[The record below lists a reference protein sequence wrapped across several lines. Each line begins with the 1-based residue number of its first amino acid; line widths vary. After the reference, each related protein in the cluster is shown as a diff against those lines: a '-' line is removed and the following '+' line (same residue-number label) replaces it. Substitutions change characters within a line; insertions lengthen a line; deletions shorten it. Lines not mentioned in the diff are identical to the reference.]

1 MKFHLRL
8 SSAFSLKK
16 KFVNS
21 FFIMGPAIAE
31 SRRAKK
37 GAEEK
42 RMLVM
47 RRGGLKKVLEEKN
60 GNQDKE
66 QIVKR
71 RVMRVRAFI
80 KR

>member
-1 MKFHLRL
+1 
-8 SSAFSLKK
+8 
-16 KFVNS
+16 
-21 FFIMGPAIAE
+21 
-31 SRRAKK
+31 
-37 GAEEK
+37 
-42 RMLVM
+42 M